1 MNSSQREITHII
13 SVNTSVDI
21 RIPTYKIRSITTNN
35 IKQLLNTIKYHYVQS
50 KKGQIKKMLFLI
62 HTGPKKNQN
71 HRKIVRPRTT
81 PDQRTSVR
89 TMLNWAVRRFLPIRI
104 ILLVRKMF
112 LHKEIELTS
121 PQDMIG
127 RQEIFRM
134 EIFRFPYFFIFSDH
148 GIKSGL
154 RPMLNCIFHT
164 AISCW
169 YAVSCIPK

>member
-1 MNSSQREITHII
+1 
-13 SVNTSVDI
+13 
-21 RIPTYKIRSITTNN
+21 
-35 IKQLLNTIKYHYVQS
+35 
-50 KKGQIKKMLFLI
+50 MLFLI

-127 RQEIFRM
+127 WQEIFRM

-169 YAVSCIPK
+169 YAVSCIPKWTPYFLKNDSVTRIWFLIRLNLFRWIPYSSLLTFIWLSVFDLK